1 MAGYGVE
8 VAEGAGDGE
17 GSAESDSLADERQP
31 VVRTRRRQLDSDLLE
46 TFGIREGGFVKL
58 IFT

>member
-17 GSAESDSLADERQP
+17 GSAELDSLADERQP
-31 VVRTRRRQLDSDLLE
+31 IVRTQRRQLDSDLLE